1 MLLSLGV
8 PEVGAT
14 ATKGVSHDIEQEGI
28 RPVSGPHEDG
38 RGDDHEG
45 SVTEHAG
52 DLAGQRPQARKALG
66 PRTACAV
73 RRRGPF
79 LGGRADRAGPV
90 PAHDQRRDIG
100 AAPVLRRRHGRA
112 GEDGGPALPPNSG
125 QSSPFYPGGRLGHLL
140 AGAYDGADGVD
151 WAERGY
157 GRSGHTDGRIR
168 GRVTDMGGAWLDSMG
183 GELPV
188 IFPVEAAGTAAY
200 RLPSNPGVT
209 MEHIPGPR
217 FEATADRCRG
227 APVVL
232 AIQDTTTLNH
242 PSLQATEG
250 LAEPGG
256 GGKGSVGV
264 LAHAGLA
271 VTARGRPP
279 GPFAMDADFRD
290 APEEDSRR
298 WVDGLDRAREL
309 AAACPDTRVVSVCD
323 REGDFRRPL
332 ARAAERGDALLARAS
347 RSGRRRVLTAKG
359 GERCLWERAAALPA
373 PAVSELAIPASGGP
387 RARKERVAR
396 LEIRAAEVTV
406 MPPGEEERR
415 AEPLPTR
422 AVSATETDAPE
433 GTEPLHW
440 LPLTTERPEPGVAD
454 AVHAA
459 EVLDRYRKRWTVE
472 TWFKTPRS
480 GTRIK
485 DRRPGAADDLRK
497 CLAFDAVTACHV
509 ADLTMLARERPET
522 PATGVCPERDVRL
535 PLTLLAFQG
544 HSGIFDMAA
553 AGAPPDIRTLL
564 IDLGRLVGAHPTKR
578 QPLPG
583 VKKVWQGPR
592 EAQLGNPGAR
602 RARRKTA
609 GVRAPI
615 QVWAVA
621 RPPRAG
627 ESR

>member
-1 MLLSLGV
+1 
-8 PEVGAT
+8 
-14 ATKGVSHDIEQEGI
+14 
-28 RPVSGPHEDG
+28 
-38 RGDDHEG
+38 
-45 SVTEHAG
+45 
-52 DLAGQRPQARKALG
+52 
-66 PRTACAV
+66 
-73 RRRGPF
+73 
-79 LGGRADRAGPV
+79 
-90 PAHDQRRDIG
+90 
-100 AAPVLRRRHGRA
+100 
-112 GEDGGPALPPNSG
+112 
-125 QSSPFYPGGRLGHLL
+125 
-140 AGAYDGADGVD
+140 
-151 WAERGY
+151 
-157 GRSGHTDGRIR
+157 
-168 GRVTDMGGAWLDSMG
+168 MGGAWLDSMG

-188 IFPVEAAGTAAY
+188 IFPVEAAKTAAY

-217 FEATADRCRG
+217 FEATADRRRG

-290 APEEDSRR
+290 APEDDSRR

-347 RSGRRRVLTAKG
+347 RSAKQRVRTPDG

-373 PAVSELAIPASGGP
+373 PAVSELVIPASGGP

-406 MPPGEEERR
+406 MPPGEEEGR
-415 AEPLPTR
+415 AEPLATL

-485 DRRPGAADDLRK
+485 DRRLDAADDLRK
-497 CLAFDAVTACHV
+497 RLAFDAVTACHV

-522 PATGVCPERDVRL
+522 PATGVCPEGDVDL
-535 PLTLLAFQG
+535 LHTLLEAQG
-544 HSGIFDMAA
+544 HRGVERMERGGIPTTVRSFV
-553 AGAPPDIRTLL
+553 

-583 VKKVWQGPR
+583 VKKVWQGPGR
-592 EAQLGNPGAR
+592 LNWA
-602 RARRKTA
+602 
-609 GVRAPI
+609 I
-615 QVWAVA
+615 QVRDAL
-621 RPPRAG
+621 G
-627 ESR
+627 EKQLE